1 MGAVGRARLAWHWPS
16 GLGTDQGS
24 NGPRARRARKWE
36 SGRRPGGKTVVF
48 KVGCQVESPGELK
61 KKKNPDAR
69 SPQTKVIRIPESGS
83 RTWVVF
89 KTPQAVPMYSGVETP
104 RCKKLLCRAG
114 PQTSSA
120 DDHAPGV
127 CLNCRISSPTLVLLN
142 QHLHF

>member
-61 KKKNPDAR
+61 KKK
-69 SPQTKVIRIPESGS
+69 KIPMPVHPRPKSLESL
-83 RTWVVF
+83 RV
-89 KTPQAVPMYSGVETP
+89 GVG
-104 RCKKLLCRAG
+104 RG
-114 PQTSSA
+114 
-120 DDHAPGV
+120 
-127 CLNCRISSPTLVLLN
+127 
-142 QHLHF
+142 